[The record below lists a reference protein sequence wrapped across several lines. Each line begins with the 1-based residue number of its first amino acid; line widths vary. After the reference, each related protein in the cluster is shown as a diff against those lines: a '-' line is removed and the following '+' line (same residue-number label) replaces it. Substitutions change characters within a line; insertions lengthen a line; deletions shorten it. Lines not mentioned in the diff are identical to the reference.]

1 VAFMVLAYVDG
12 AEKAVILQL
21 TSPPPRHCG

>member
-1 VAFMVLAYVDG
+1 MVLAYVDG

-21 TSPPPRHCG
+21 TSPPPRDCG